1 MIASSSACAGIRGFH
16 LAPVTRTGTT
26 LIWDNTALA
35 VHTEK
40 NSFHMNGAVSPL
52 PLEPKRIIRLLGSGN
67 DNLEKVKPTP
77 VSTTVAG
84 GGFRH
89 GQHLGRPP
97 GDSRRAV
104 FMVLESCLL
113 RYPSTNPMVIQA
125 FDLPANAS
133 RLRSSVRTDEQR
145 NELQSREW

>member
-1 MIASSSACAGIRGFH
+1 MCCPIPYP
-16 LAPVTRTGTT
+16 APVTPTGAI
-26 LIWDNTALA
+26 LIWDNTAWA

-40 NSFHMNGAVSPL
+40 NSFHLSGAVSPP
-52 PLEPKRIIRLLGSGN
+52 PLEPKRIIRLLGSEN
-67 DNLEKVKPTP
+67 DKLEKVKPTP

-89 GQHLGRPP
+89 GQHLGRPR

-113 RYPSTNPMVIQA
+113 RYPSTNPMVTRA
-125 FDLPANAS
+125 FDRPANAS
-133 RLRSSVRTDEQR
+133 RLRSSVCTDEQR